1 MSATTPPPSRKATL
15 RISQAAHL
23 TLLASSRTRARS
35 PGWLVTRLWDNTR
48 AHERHELWTALPA
61 PDHIDLTPVTLYLSP
76 EVYADLHASS
86 DHYDRSMGWLVSTLV
101 LGLDHNQRARLWSTP
116 LPSESPAPMEAA
128 P

>member
-1 MSATTPPPSRKATL
+1 MTATPPSRKATL

-35 PGWLVTRLWDNTR
+35 PGWLVTRLWAETR
-48 AHERHELWTALPA
+48 AQKRHELWTALPA
-61 PDHIDLTPVTLYLSP
+61 PDHADLTPVTLYLSP

-86 DHYDRSMGWLVSTLV
+86 AHYDRSMGWLVSTLV
-101 LGLDHNQRARLWSTP
+101 LGLDYNQRARLWSTP
-116 LPSESPAPMEAA
+116 PLPEATPPAMEAM